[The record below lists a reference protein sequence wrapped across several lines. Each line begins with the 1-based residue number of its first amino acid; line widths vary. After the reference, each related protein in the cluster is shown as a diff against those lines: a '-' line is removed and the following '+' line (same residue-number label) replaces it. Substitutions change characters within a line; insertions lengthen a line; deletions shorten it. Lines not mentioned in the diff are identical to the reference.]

1 MNDRFRFRAW
11 NKEKK
16 IMLYEAE
23 KGAEGLPFSFIS
35 KSKEFVC
42 EQCTG
47 LKDKNGR
54 LIYEGDIVKAEVEEP
69 ELKAA
74 GIIIFGRYV
83 HDLGFYL
90 KWIGAP
96 AEPRKYYPGWRADL
110 FYWLEDEGLEII
122 GNIHENADLLEEK
135 SEKQIL

>member
-16 IMLYEAE
+16 IMHYEAE
-23 KGAEGLPFSFIS
+23 KGAACLPFYHLS
-35 KSKEFVC
+35 KSNEFIF

-54 LIYEGDIVKAEVEEP
+54 LIYEGDIVKAEVKEP

-74 GIIIFGRYV
+74 GIITFGRYV

-122 GNIHENADLLEEK
+122 GNIHENPELLEGGNE
-135 SEKQIL
+135 

>member
-16 IMLYEAE
+16 IMHYEAE
-23 KGAEGLPFSFIS
+23 KGAACLPFYHLS
-35 KSKEFVC
+35 KSNEFIF

-69 ELKAA
+69 ELKAV
-74 GIIIFGRYV
+74 GIITFGRYV
-83 HDLGFYL
+83 HDLG
-90 KWIGAP
+90 I
-96 AEPRKYYPGWRADL
+96 
-110 FYWLEDEGLEII
+110 
-122 GNIHENADLLEEK
+122 LLAGK
-135 SEKQIL
+135 